1 MDNIQPQFAYGNKTM
16 ELEILCLQFMK
27 SQREANYE
35 MYVEC
40 LGKMVPWMFAMDH
53 VRYARWLT
61 VRSQDLILLKER
73 GIDVHEEFTRG
84 HFVTNKTK
92 HRFSALAHDQIHEK
106 QNAIIKGDGGFVG
119 LTENPDALQ

>member
-1 MDNIQPQFAYGNKTM
+1 M
-16 ELEILCLQFMK
+16 EIDILFLQFMK

-35 MYVEC
+35 IYEEC

-73 GIDVHEEFTRG
+73 GIDVNEEFTRG

-92 HRFSALAHDQIHEK
+92 HRFSALANDQIHEW
-106 QNAIIKGDGGFVG
+106 QNAIVKGDGGFVG
-119 LTENPDALQ
+119 LTENPDAL